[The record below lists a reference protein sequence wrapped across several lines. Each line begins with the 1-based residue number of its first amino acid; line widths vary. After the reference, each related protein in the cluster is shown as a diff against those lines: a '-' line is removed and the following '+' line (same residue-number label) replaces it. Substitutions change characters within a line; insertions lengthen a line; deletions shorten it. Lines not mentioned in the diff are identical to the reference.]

1 MRITEFL
8 NLWLKDIIL
17 VFIFLSIVEIMI
29 PKGNMK
35 KYINMI
41 IGFLIIIT
49 IINPFVK
56 LFNRDYSFNKDLYK
70 NQIENINILYE
81 GNDELIKTQE
91 EQVKEFYTEKIEEEL
106 EDLIIST
113 TDYTIERVNTT
124 IDEEEESFG
133 RLLTIEIFLKEK
145 VKTEEEKDIII
156 KIKKVDNISITENKG
171 NDTKYNELNDGKIK
185 KDISEYYNLPEEKVK
200 IFLNNK
206 GEGKSDG

>member
-145 VKTEEEKDIII
+145 VKTEEEKDNII

>member
-145 VKTEEEKDIII
+145 VKTEEEKDNII
-156 KIKKVDNISITENKG
+156 
-171 NDTKYNELNDGKIK
+171 KIK

>member
-145 VKTEEEKDIII
+145 VKTEEEKDNII

-185 KDISEYYNLPEEKVK
+185 KDISEYYN
-200 IFLNNK
+200 
-206 GEGKSDG
+206 